1 MSNGLSAM
9 GFGLPGA
16 IAAQLL
22 CRQVPVVALIGD
34 GGFAMAATELRM
46 AAARGLPLAVV
57 VFADGSLN
65 RIELKQAAL
74 GYPSTAT
81 RLDDIDLVGLAESMA
96 CDGIR
101 VSSAAELEKA
111 AASLTTLT
119 RPLVIEAR
127 IDTAQYEAQF

>member
-1 MSNGLSAM
+1 LV
-9 GFGLPGA
+9 
-16 IAAQLL
+16 
-22 CRQVPVVALIGD
+22 CREVPVVALIGD

-46 AAARGLPLAVV
+46 AAARDLPLAVV